1 MNISA
6 KYITAIDAAIQ
17 ASDIILNIY
26 NEGFDVEVKTDGSPV
41 TKADLASSKCI
52 LEILS
57 KTGIPIMDEES
68 VKEVYEVRKKWSN
81 FWCVDP
87 LDGTKEYVK
96 RNGEFAV
103 NIAYIEGSKP
113 VFGVIASP
121 VNQDLIFGGTEMGAF
136 YATFKE
142 SANPNNWTKLEAA
155 KEVNNPLVLIS
166 SRTHYSGISLNFVN
180 SLKTKFGEISFLQKG
195 SALKF
200 FDIALNRA
208 DIYPRF
214 APTMEWDIAAG
225 HAIVNGLGGE
235 VLNAN
240 SGKPLFYNKQD
251 LTNPHFVVR
260 SKSLINHTL
269 NS

>member
-1 MNISA
+1 MNIPA

-17 ASDIILNIY
+17 ASRIILDIY
-26 NEGFDVEVKTDGSPV
+26 NEGFDVEIKTDGSPV

-52 LEILS
+52 IDLLS
-57 KTGIPIMDEES
+57 KTGIPVMDEES
-68 VKEVYEVRKKWSN
+68 VKEVYEIRKEWKS

-103 NIAYIEGSKP
+103 NIAYIEGSTP
-113 VFGVIASP
+113 IFGIIASP
-121 VNQDLIFGGTEMGAF
+121 TSQDLIFGGNETGAF
-136 YATFKE
+136 YATFEE
-142 SANPNNWTKLEAA
+142 SKNPSSWTKLEAA
-155 KEVNNPLVLIS
+155 KEINDPLVLIS
-166 SRTHYSGISLNFVN
+166 SRSHYSGISLDFVN
-180 SLKTKFGEISFLQKG
+180 SLKAKYGEISLLQKG

-200 FDIALNRA
+200 FDVALNRA

-225 HAIVNGLGGE
+225 HAIVNALGGE
-235 VLNAN
+235 VMNAN
-240 SGKPLFYNKQD
+240 TNKPLIYNKED

-260 SKSLINHTL
+260 SKSLLNHV
-269 NS
+269 

>member
-1 MNISA
+1 MKIPE
-6 KYITAIDAAIQ
+6 KYTIAIDAAIQ
-17 ASDIILNIY
+17 ASAIILDIY
-26 NEGFDVEVKTDGSPV
+26 NEGFDVEIKNDGSPV

-52 LEILS
+52 IEILS
-57 KTGIPIMDEES
+57 KTGIPVMDEES
-68 VKEVYEVRKKWSN
+68 VKEVFEVRKNWES

-103 NIAYIEGSKP
+103 NIAYIENSQA

-121 VNQDLIFGGTEMGAF
+121 VNQDVIFGSEEMGAF
-136 YATFKE
+136 YASFEDSK
-142 SANPNNWTKLEAA
+142 NPDSWTRLEASE
-155 KEVNNPLVLIS
+155 KINSPLVLIS
-166 SRTHYSGISLNFVN
+166 SRSHYSGISLDFVN
-180 SLKTKFGEISFLQKG
+180 SLREKHGEINFLQKG

-200 FDIALNRA
+200 FDVALNRA

-225 HAIVNGLGGE
+225 HAIVNALGGS

-240 SGKPLFYNKQD
+240 TDQPLVYNKED

-260 SKSLINHTL
+260 SKSFINHL
-269 NS
+269 

>member
-1 MNISA
+1 LNIPDN
-6 KYITAIDAAIQ
+6 YTIAIDAAIQ
-17 ASDIILNIY
+17 ASGIILDIY
-26 NEGFDVEVKTDGSPV
+26 NEGFDVVMKIDGSPV

-57 KTGIPIMDEES
+57 KTAIPVMDEES
-68 VKEVYEVRKKWSN
+68 DQVEYDVRKDWKS

-103 NIAYIEGSKP
+103 NIAYIENGVA
-113 VFGVIASP
+113 VFGIITSP
-121 VNQDLIFGGTEMGAF
+121 VKQDLIFGGSEMGAF
-136 YATFKE
+136 YSTFE
-142 SANPNNWTKLEAA
+142 NSQHPNLWVKLEASE
-155 KEVNNPLVLIS
+155 KINDPLVLIS
-166 SRTHYSGISLNFVN
+166 SRSHYSGISLDFVN
-180 SLKTKFGEISFLQKG
+180 TLKVKHGEITFLQKG

-200 FDIALNRA
+200 FDIAFNRA

-225 HAIVNGLGGE
+225 HAIITALGGE
-235 VLNAN
+235 ILNAN
-240 SGKPLFYNKQD
+240 TGEPLLYNKED

-260 SKSLINHTL
+260 TKSLINHTKK
-269 NS
+269 

>member
-1 MNISA
+1 MKIPE
-6 KYITAIDAAIQ
+6 KYAIAIDAAIQ
-17 ASDIILNIY
+17 ASAIILDIY
-26 NEGFDVEVKTDGSPV
+26 NEGFDVEIKNDGSPV

-52 LEILS
+52 IEILS
-57 KTGIPIMDEES
+57 KTGVPVMDEES
-68 VKEVYEVRKKWSN
+68 EKEVYEVRKEWKA

-103 NIAYIEGSKP
+103 NIAYVENSDA

-121 VNQDLIFGGTEMGAF
+121 VNQDLIFGGPEMGAF
-136 YATFKE
+136 YASFEDCK
-142 SANPNNWTKLEAA
+142 SPDSWTKLKASD
-155 KEVNNPLVLIS
+155 KINDPLVLIS
-166 SRTHYSGISLNFVN
+166 SRSHYSGISLDFVN
-180 SLKTKFGEISFLQKG
+180 TLKEKHGEINFLQKG

-200 FDIALNRA
+200 FDVALNRA

-225 HAIVNGLGGE
+225 HAIVNALGGE
-235 VLNAN
+235 VLNADT
-240 SGKPLFYNKQD
+240 GQTLIYNKED

-260 SKSLINHTL
+260 SKSLINHP
-269 NS
+269 